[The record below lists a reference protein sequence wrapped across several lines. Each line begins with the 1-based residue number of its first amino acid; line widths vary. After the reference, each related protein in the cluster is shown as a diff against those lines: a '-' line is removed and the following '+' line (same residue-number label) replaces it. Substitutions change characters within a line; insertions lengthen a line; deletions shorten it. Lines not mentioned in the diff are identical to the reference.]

1 MFDLEKIRQGAI
13 AAIASLILTVTMV
26 GAAVGP
32 AHAVAAPANMSAA
45 PAVSA
50 RA

>member
-13 AAIASLILTVTMV
+13 AAIGSLILTVTAV
-26 GAAVGP
+26 AAAVGP
-32 AHAVAAPANMSAA
+32 AHAVTA

>member
-13 AAIASLILTVTMV
+13 AAIASLILTVTVV

-32 AHAVAAPANMSAA
+32 AHALSA

>member
-1 MFDLEKIRQGAI
+1 MFDLEKIRQGPI
-13 AAIASLILTVTMV
+13 AAIASLILTVTIV

-32 AHAVAAPANMSAA
+32 AHVLAA

>member
-1 MFDLEKIRQGAI
+1 MFDLEKIYQGAI
-13 AAIASLILTVTMV
+13 AAIASLILTATVV

-32 AHAVAAPANMSAA
+32 AHVRTA